1 MARRRSALYSMAREI
16 ERANRRAIAEQNRIN
31 KQRERERKALERQNA
46 LLEKENAIKYAD
58 VLTKEAEDERYAI
71 SGILNSVSSRK
82 LEFNWEKYKDNSKFE
97 EKLFQADIPVK
108 PNEDEYKAKNSLVNL
123 FIPSRKTKEQKKL
136 SEKFEVELQNWKKDC
151 ESIEEANKLRKDEWL
166 DKKSRFEE
174 KQSKNNAQQD
184 EIKKGFENGE
194 KEAIEFY
201 YNEVLSNNN
210 YPEYFDLDWE
220 IEYNDL
226 NKMLIIEYELPKKS
240 DIPNLKQVKY
250 IQTRKEYKQTY
261 LKDTEIN
268 KIYEDA
274 LYKLCLRVNY
284 DIYIIDNLNY
294 IEGIVF
300 NGYLTDINKSN
311 GIEETKCII
320 SLQTEKVKFLEINL
334 GNVDAKL
341 CFKSLKGIAGA
352 KLSDLVAVAPI
363 VNIDSNDKRFV
374 ESREIGETISGYNL
388 ALMNWEDFEHLVR
401 EVFEKEFSKEG
412 AEVKITQASRDGGV
426 DAVIFD
432 PDPIKGGKY
441 IVQAKRYT
449 NVVGVSAVRDLYG
462 TVMNEGASKGILV
475 TTSDYGRDSYEFAK
489 DKPITLLNGSNL
501 LHILKKYGYEA
512 RIDLTESKI
521 NINSENS
528 Y

>member
-1 MARRRSALYSMAREI
+1 M
-16 ERANRRAIAEQNRIN
+16 
-31 KQRERERKALERQNA
+31 
-46 LLEKENAIKYAD
+46 
-58 VLTKEAEDERYAI
+58 
-71 SGILNSVSSRK
+71 
-82 LEFNWEKYKDNSKFE
+82 
-97 EKLFQADIPVK
+97 
-108 PNEDEYKAKNSLVNL
+108 
-123 FIPSRKTKEQKKL
+123 
-136 SEKFEVELQNWKKDC
+136 
-151 ESIEEANKLRKDEWL
+151 
-166 DKKSRFEE
+166 
-174 KQSKNNAQQD
+174 
-184 EIKKGFENGE
+184 
-194 KEAIEFY
+194 
-201 YNEVLSNNN
+201 SNNN

-512 RIDLTESKI
+512 RIDLTEAKI

>member
-352 KLSDLVAVAPI
+352 KL
-363 VNIDSNDKRFV
+363 
-374 ESREIGETISGYNL
+374 
-388 ALMNWEDFEHLVR
+388 
-401 EVFEKEFSKEG
+401 
-412 AEVKITQASRDGGV
+412 
-426 DAVIFD
+426 
-432 PDPIKGGKY
+432 
-441 IVQAKRYT
+441 
-449 NVVGVSAVRDLYG
+449 
-462 TVMNEGASKGILV
+462 
-475 TTSDYGRDSYEFAK
+475 
-489 DKPITLLNGSNL
+489 
-501 LHILKKYGYEA
+501 
-512 RIDLTESKI
+512 
-521 NINSENS
+521 
-528 Y
+528 